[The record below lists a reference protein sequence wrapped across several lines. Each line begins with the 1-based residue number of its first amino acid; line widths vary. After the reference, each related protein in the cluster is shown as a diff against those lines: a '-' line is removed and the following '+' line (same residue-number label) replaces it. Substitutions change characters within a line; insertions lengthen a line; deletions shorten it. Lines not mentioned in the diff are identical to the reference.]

1 MTVTPDPFGL
11 PGRVA
16 DRGDD
21 PFGVPSDSGRAIRTG
36 DAEDRA
42 EVPRDQWGRYLMPHL
57 DGSRPAHNKGMTRVS
72 TTKAALSNTVGIQK
86 WSGRRIINGLAL
98 DPAAADAARAAAAMP
113 EGKAKEQAFGRIA
126 DGAFKTGGG
135 KERSGLGTEFH
146 ELAELKW
153 REQLNVEAVDPK
165 WNADLAALDQLLTE
179 HDVTP
184 LAQYLERQVLCPYNQ
199 AGTFDLMAR
208 VWNRDTEEYELLMG
222 DVKTGRKLDLGWL
235 EILIQL
241 WSYANAYALW
251 TTTKIVRGDPK
262 DAAKITDIEGFYE
275 DMPRELR
282 TDKAF
287 ILHVP
292 LDGTATLYF
301 LDLSGIERWVKAAV
315 EAKRANAEAKNK
327 VTLAG
332 QVKPDAFLPQASNW
346 AERGAAAISQ
356 PGALAAEYT
365 KPSHVASG
373 QLLGRVV
380 REIADQGRGYM
391 TPDDVAHRLAPD
403 PRLSERIAAGLTIET
418 HTRTPQMLADA
429 AKAEERR
436 ALAEQVLAKVDH
448 ETQMSADKESFS
460 EPPVTHDPVTG
471 RKKRTC
477 GHCHKP
483 GHTQKNCPEN
493 PASAKYV
500 PSSREQI
507 DAGEFDDS
515 SARPVPAGDPAPENN
530 CNCQQDDDWHPYVH
544 GMCNPAGPRAADSAD
559 GDDAPAPPPEDHS
572 GQPFCTLSHACQWT
586 SSHQAAPGQWVC
598 SVSGKPGRA
607 AWGRGQTAVTQ
618 EAPYYGAP
626 VSEPVDVQVGGVTI
640 TDPVAL
646 AAING
651 AGFPPETLNAVKPPP
666 TVFTDA
672 LVNPAGLAATGWPTA
687 PPSLLELIE
696 RAPTQSAVL
705 ALRQEHLTAG
715 TWTSEHDAA
724 GMARYQTL
732 APQ

>member
-1 MTVTPDPFGL
+1 VP
-11 PGRVA
+11 

-36 DAEDRA
+36 DSEDRA
-42 EVPRDQWGRYLMPHL
+42 EVPRDQWGRYRMPHQ
-57 DGSRPAHNKGMTRVS
+57 DGSRPAANKGFTRVS
-72 TTKAALSNTVGIQK
+72 TTKAALSNTIGIQK
-86 WSGRRIINGLAL
+86 WSGRRIVEGIAL
-98 DPAAADAARAAAAMP
+98 DPAVTDAARTAAAMP
-113 EGKAKEQAFGRIA
+113 EGKEKEQAFGRIA
-126 DGAFKTGGG
+126 ESAFKIGGG

-153 REQLNVEAVDPK
+153 RGELNYEAVDPK

-184 LAQYLERQVLCPYNQ
+184 LPQFLERQVLCPYNQ

-208 VWNRDTEEYELLMG
+208 VWNPLTEEYELLMG
-222 DVKTGRKLDLGWL
+222 DVKTGRSLDLGWL

-241 WSYANAYALW
+241 WNYANAYALW

-262 DAAKITDIEGFYE
+262 DATKITDIEGFYE

-301 LDLSGIERWVKAAV
+301 LDLSGIERWVRAAV
-315 EAKRANAEAKNK
+315 EAKRANAEATTKI
-327 VTLAG
+327 TMAG
-332 QVKPDAFLPQASNW
+332 QVKPDAFLSNW
-346 AERGAAAISQ
+346 AERGQLPAVAQNTLDLANVPNPPISVLADAITQ
-356 PGALAAEYT
+356 
-365 KPSHVASG
+365 
-373 QLLGRVV
+373 
-380 REIADQGRGYM
+380 
-391 TPDDVAHRLAPD
+391 
-403 PRLSERIAAGLTIET
+403 GLTIET

-429 AKAEERR
+429 AKADERR
-436 ALAEQVLAKVDH
+436 AVAAQVLGQVA
-448 ETQMSADKESFS
+448 ADTGQTVEQLADAID
-460 EPPVTHDPVTG
+460 PPSYAQGAPELSPGRSVPAPVVERDPVTG

-493 PASAKYV
+493 PASAKYAGTVRTTQDADGV
-500 PSSREQI
+500 PVVI
-507 DAGEFDDS
+507 A
-515 SARPVPAGDPAPENN
+515 VPAGDPAPENN

-544 GMCNPAGPRAADSAD
+544 GMCNPAGPRAADQAD
-559 GDDAPAPPPEDHS
+559 GDDAPAPPVEDRS

-607 AWGRGQTAVTQ
+607 AWERGQTAVTQ
-618 EAPYYGAP
+618 EAPFYGAP
-626 VSEPVDVQVGGVTI
+626 QAEHGIPSAPGAFGFDADQAIQQLPGMPGG
-640 TDPVAL
+640 PAL
-646 AAING
+646 T
-651 AGFPPETLNAVKPPP
+651 PENAHVLA
-666 TVFTDA
+666 TDA
-672 LVNPAGLAATGWPTA
+672 LIPPLASWP
-687 PPSLLELIE
+687 PPSLLELIAL
-696 RAPTQSAVL
+696 APTQSAVL

-715 TWTSEHDAA
+715 TWTPEHDAA

>member
-1 MTVTPDPFGL
+1 MSTPDPFGA
-11 PGRVA
+11 PGRVP

-36 DAEDRA
+36 DSEDRA
-42 EVPRDQWGRYLMPHL
+42 EVPRDQWGRYRMPHQ
-57 DGSRPAHNKGMTRVS
+57 DGSRPAANKGFTRVS
-72 TTKAALSNTVGIQK
+72 TTKAALSNTIGIQK
-86 WSGRRIINGLAL
+86 WSGRRIVEGIAL
-98 DPAAADAARAAAAMP
+98 DPAVTDAARTAAAMP
-113 EGKAKEQAFGRIA
+113 EGKEKEQAFGRIA
-126 DGAFKTGGG
+126 ESAFKIGGG

-153 REQLNVEAVDPK
+153 RGELNYEAVDPK

-184 LAQYLERQVLCPYNQ
+184 LPQFLERQVLCPYNQ

-208 VWNRDTEEYELLMG
+208 VWNPLTEEYELLMG
-222 DVKTGRKLDLGWL
+222 DVKTGRSLDLGWL

-241 WSYANAYALW
+241 WNYANAYALW

-262 DAAKITDIEGFYE
+262 DATKITDIEGFYE

-301 LDLSGIERWVKAAV
+301 LDLSGIERWVRAAV
-315 EAKRANAEAKNK
+315 EAKRANAEATTKI
-327 VTLAG
+327 TMAG
-332 QVKPDAFLPQASNW
+332 QVKPDAFLSNW
-346 AERGAAAISQ
+346 AERGQLPAVAQNTLDLANVPNPPISVLADAITQ
-356 PGALAAEYT
+356 
-365 KPSHVASG
+365 
-373 QLLGRVV
+373 
-380 REIADQGRGYM
+380 
-391 TPDDVAHRLAPD
+391 
-403 PRLSERIAAGLTIET
+403 GLTIET

-429 AKAEERR
+429 AKADERR
-436 ALAEQVLAKVDH
+436 AVAAQVLGQVA
-448 ETQMSADKESFS
+448 ADTGQTVEQLADAID
-460 EPPVTHDPVTG
+460 PPSYAQGAPELSPGRSVPAPVVERDPVTG

-493 PASAKYV
+493 PASAKYAGTVRTTQDADGV
-500 PSSREQI
+500 PVVI
-507 DAGEFDDS
+507 A
-515 SARPVPAGDPAPENN
+515 VPAGDPAPENN

-544 GMCNPAGPRAADSAD
+544 GMCNPAGPRAADQAD
-559 GDDAPAPPPEDHS
+559 GDDAPAPPVEDRS

-607 AWGRGQTAVTQ
+607 AWERGQTAVTQ
-618 EAPYYGAP
+618 EAPFYGAP
-626 VSEPVDVQVGGVTI
+626 QAEHGIPSAPGAFGFDADQAIQQLPGMPGG
-640 TDPVAL
+640 PAL
-646 AAING
+646 T
-651 AGFPPETLNAVKPPP
+651 PENAHVLA
-666 TVFTDA
+666 TDA
-672 LVNPAGLAATGWPTA
+672 LIPPLASWP
-687 PPSLLELIE
+687 PPSLLELIAL
-696 RAPTQSAVL
+696 APTQSAVL

-715 TWTSEHDAA
+715 TWTPEHDAA